1 MTTRI
6 FGRPVGSRASLYAL
20 FALLALV
27 PVVAFALGPLTSSS
41 FSLRGPAGPFLA
53 FSAGVL
59 SFVSPCVLP
68 RVPIFIAQVSGSSI
82 RNGNFVADR
91 KVTFTHAAAF
101 VLGLSIVF
109 VSLGAAA
116 GLLGSYFLVD
126 NQRELGKYAG
136 AILVFM
142 GILVVPPRGRA
153 DPFRSALLLIALTA
167 VYLFLSEVA
176 QLKGDRT
183 RLVLLGLVLF
193 AVWLRFAGY
202 LQLNFFSRTFEVRV
216 GSNRQVG
223 YTRTLFVGAAW
234 GLGWTPCIGPILASI
249 LTLAGESGEALRGTY
264 LLVWYSAGLSIPF
277 LITGLAISDV
287 NRFMKRIQPYAPVIE
302 VLSGVMLIGV
312 GVLLISG
319 RLTGLNKYFNFAD
332 FNGGL

>member
-1 MTTRI
+1 
-6 FGRPVGSRASLYAL
+6 
-20 FALLALV
+20 
-27 PVVAFALGPLTSSS
+27 
-41 FSLRGPAGPFLA
+41 
-53 FSAGVL
+53 
-59 SFVSPCVLP
+59 
-68 RVPIFIAQVSGSSI
+68 SI

-109 VSLGAAA
+109 VSLGAGA
-116 GLLGSYFLVD
+116 GVLGSYFRVD

-202 LQLNFFSRTFEVRV
+202 LQLNFFSRPFEVRV

-332 FNGGL
+332 F